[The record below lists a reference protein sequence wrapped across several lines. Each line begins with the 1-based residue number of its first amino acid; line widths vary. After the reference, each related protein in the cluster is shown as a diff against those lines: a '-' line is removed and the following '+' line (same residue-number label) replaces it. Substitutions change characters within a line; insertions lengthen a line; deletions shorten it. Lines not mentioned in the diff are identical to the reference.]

1 MVLFVL
7 GIDISTNRI
16 LFRFRFFLNL
26 LKHFKQ
32 EIKVIKSN
40 IFLMFVKE
48 VTGTSYN
55 K

>member
-7 GIDISTNRI
+7 GIDISANRI
-16 LFRFRFFLNL
+16 LFHFSFFLNL